1 MHAKWQAML
10 VTGTAELAPPRTML
24 SIQHHSCCSNTMHHH
39 VAGTCLQPAR
49 MTQCSQQTY
58 AGCMQHVGVHNKHHV
73 AKTILH
79 IHNKHR
85 YKKRAGKAATPAINP
100 TSTWDS
106 NFMHLCIPR
115 QPASWPAL
123 ASNLQGY
130 RAFADQT
137 SAAATVIATVEQQSR
152 GQQAHRHI
160 THCC

>member
-1 MHAKWQAML
+1 MSVSTTSIMSLRLSCISTTSIA
-10 VTGTAELAPPRTML
+10 TRRELEKQ
-24 SIQHHSCCSNTMHHH
+24 QH
-39 VAGTCLQPAR
+39 R
-49 MTQCSQQTY
+49 
-58 AGCMQHVGVHNKHHV
+58 VG
-73 AKTILH
+73 
-79 IHNKHR
+79 
-85 YKKRAGKAATPAINP
+85 PAINP